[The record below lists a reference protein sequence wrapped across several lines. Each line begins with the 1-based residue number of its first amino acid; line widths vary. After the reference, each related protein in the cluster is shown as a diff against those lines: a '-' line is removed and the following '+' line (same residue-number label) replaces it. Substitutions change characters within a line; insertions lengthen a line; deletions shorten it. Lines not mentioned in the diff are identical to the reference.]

1 MADGFKTSSGALA
14 IVGLMGLPLWLWACR
29 YPSITFQ
36 HISYAMAIPV
46 ALFCLDLVA
55 LQVHARES
63 VCIPISWSAC
73 DRWTLGMCKRGGL
86 GALCTYQWTFETR
99 QA

>member
-1 MADGFKTSSGALA
+1 MADGFKTPSGALA

-29 YPSITFQ
+29 YPSISFQ
-36 HISYAMAIPV
+36 HTSYAFPI
-46 ALFCLDLVA
+46 ALGYLDLVA

-63 VCIPISWSAC
+63 LRIPISWSAC
-73 DRWTLGMCKRGGL
+73 DRWALGLCKRGGL
-86 GALCTYQWTFETR
+86 GALCTYQGTFKTR

>member
-1 MADGFKTSSGALA
+1 MA
-14 IVGLMGLPLWLWACR
+14 VGMQVLTT
-29 YPSITFQ
+29 SITFQ
-36 HISYAMAIPV
+36 HTSYAFPI
-46 ALFCLDLVA
+46 ALVRLDIVA

-63 VCIPISWSAC
+63 VRIPTSWSAC
-73 DRWTLGMCKRGGL
+73 DRWALGLCKRGGL